1 MKLEQELKM
10 TKFKNAEHR
19 AGLNVVFT
27 GAWISDKTSSLLKPF
42 GISEH
47 QFNVL
52 RIVRG
57 QKGKPINMIDI
68 QDRMIY
74 RTSNTTRMVEKLRI
88 KGYLLRQE
96 CPDNRRKVEIFITE
110 DGLKLLDSIEP
121 ILINNSEQMFKNLST
136 EESIQLG
143 NLLDQLRG

>member
-27 GAWISDKTSSLLKPF
+27 GAWISDKTSCLLKPF

-57 QKGKPINMIDI
+57 QKGQPINMIDI

-121 ILINNSEQMFKNLST
+121 ILINNSEKMFKNLST